1 MHESIVA
8 KHAASLIR
16 RAGIAPALGVALL
29 VAGGVPAA
37 SADTPAAG
45 LPPMSED
52 VVQAHLERGLF
63 YMDQGEYARAVL
75 EFEQVMKLT
84 LLSVD
89 ARERAEAYA
98 RAARRYQRGE
108 QVSFASFAQ
117 TGLGYYR
124 ENTTDSTR
132 AAGGDPAR
140 DPFVLARVN
149 TGVTYVPDGDL
160 SISGSLDYRFRY
172 YDADGRRNDSDLR
185 WNGTLSHALEKGS
198 VAGGARGRVSY
209 RGDATYRNDVGV
221 FVNRDY
227 LLDSDNSILVEFDVR
242 RRQYQSRL
250 AERNRTNAEV
260 GVTWTRAEQDGRG
273 SLSVNV
279 MAGYEW
285 RRDSAPDGDATL
297 YGGSVDWSKDLSD
310 SASVFLFGW
319 YEHNGFHDDRVL
331 FDETEAPVGA
341 KTRADDLF
349 EFGGGLVYRL
359 VDGWTLRPEILYV
372 RDESN
377 ALWGNYSSTEAWV
390 AVRRAF

>member
-8 KHAASLIR
+8 KKAATLIR
-16 RAGIAPALGVALL
+16 RAGIAPALGLALL

-37 SADTPAAG
+37 SADTPATG

-52 VVQAHLERGLF
+52 VVQMHLERGLF

-108 QVSFASFAQ
+108 RVSFASFAQ

-132 AAGGDPAR
+132 VAGDPAR

-149 TGVTYVPDGDL
+149 TGATYVPGGDL

-185 WNGTLSHALEKGS
+185 WNGALRHSLPQGS

-209 RGDATYRNDVGV
+209 RGDATYRNDIGL
-221 FVNRDY
+221 FFNRDY
-227 LLDSDNSILVEFDVR
+227 LLDSDNSILVELDVR
-242 RRQYQSRL
+242 RRQYQSSL
-250 AERNRTNAEV
+250 DERNRTNADV

-279 MAGYEW
+279 MVGYEW

-297 YGGSVDWSKDLSD
+297 YGGSVDWSKDLND
-310 SASVFLFGW
+310 TASVFLFGW

-349 EFGGGLVYRL
+349 EFGGGLIYRL
-359 VDGWTLRPEILYV
+359 VDGWTLRPEILYI

>member
-37 SADTPAAG
+37 SADTPEAG
-45 LPPMSED
+45 PPPMTED
-52 VVQAHLERGLF
+52 VVQAHLDRGLY
-63 YMDQGEYARAVL
+63 YMEQGEYARALL

-98 RAARRYQRGE
+98 RAARRYERGE
-108 QVSFASFAQ
+108 RFTFANFAE
-117 TGLGYYR
+117 TGVGYYR

-132 AAGGDPAR
+132 AGGNNPAR
-140 DPFVLARVN
+140 DPFWLARGN
-149 TGVTYVPDGDL
+149 TGMTYLPGGDVTMN
-160 SISGSLDYRFRY
+160 GSLDYRFRY

-185 WNGTLSHALEKGS
+185 WNGAVRRSLPEGS
-198 VAGGARGRVSY
+198 LAGGVRGRLSY

-221 FVNRDY
+221 FANRDY
-227 LLDSDNSILVEFDVR
+227 LLDSDNSILVGIDVR

-250 AERNRTNAEV
+250 DERSRTNADL
-260 GVTWTRAEQDGRG
+260 GATWTRAEQEGRG
-273 SLSVNV
+273 SLSIELRI
-279 MAGYEW
+279 GYEW
-285 RRDSAPDGDATL
+285 RRSRSPDGDATI
-297 YGGSVDWSKDLSD
+297 YGATVEWGKDLSD
-310 SASVFLFGW
+310 AASVFLFGW

-331 FDETEAPVGA
+331 FDEADAPVGE

-349 EFGGGLVYRL
+349 EFGGGLIYRFA
-359 VDGWTLRPEILYV
+359 DGWTLRPEILYI

-377 ALWGNYSSTEAWV
+377 TVWGTYSSTEAWV

>member
-1 MHESIVA
+1 MHESLVA

-16 RAGIAPALGVALL
+16 RAGIAPAFGVALL
-29 VAGGVPAA
+29 FAGGVPAA
-37 SADTPAAG
+37 SADSPETA
-45 LPPMSED
+45 LPPMSEN

-84 LLSVD
+84 TLSVD

-108 QVSFASFAQ
+108 RLSFANFAQ

-132 AAGGDPAR
+132 VAGDPAR

-149 TGVTYVPDGDL
+149 TGATYVPGGDL
-160 SISGSLDYRFRY
+160 SMSGSLDYRFRY

-185 WNGTLSHALEKGS
+185 WNGAVRQSLPKGS
-198 VAGGARGRVSY
+198 VAGGARGRLSY

-227 LLDSDNSILVEFDVR
+227 LLDSDNSVLVEIDLR
-242 RRQYQSRL
+242 RRKYQSRL
-250 AERNRTNAEV
+250 DERDRTNADL
-260 GVTWTRAEQDGRG
+260 GATWTRAEQDGRG
-273 SLSVNV
+273 SLSVELRI
-279 MAGYEW
+279 GYEW
-285 RRDSAPDGDATL
+285 RRSRSPDGDATI
-297 YGGSVDWSKDLSD
+297 YGASVDWSKDLSD
-310 SASVFLFGW
+310 STSVFLFGW
-319 YEHNGFHDDRVL
+319 YEHNGFHEDHVV
-331 FDETEAPVGA
+331 FDEVDAPVGE

-349 EFGGGLVYRL
+349 EFGGGLIYRL
-359 VDGWTLRPEILYV
+359 ADRWTLRPEILYI

-377 ALWGNYSSTEAWV
+377 ALWGNYSSTEVWV

>member
-1 MHESIVA
+1 MHESIAA
-8 KHAASLIR
+8 KKAASLIR
-16 RAGIAPALGVALL
+16 RAGIAPVLGVALL

-37 SADTPAAG
+37 SADTPATG

-52 VVQAHLERGLF
+52 VVQMHLERGLF

-108 QVSFASFAQ
+108 RVSFASFAQ

-132 AAGGDPAR
+132 VAGDPAR

-149 TGVTYVPDGDL
+149 TGATYVPGGDL

-185 WNGTLSHALEKGS
+185 WNGALRHSLPQGS
-198 VAGGARGRVSY
+198 VAGGVRGRVSY
-209 RGDATYRNDVGV
+209 RGDATYRNDVGL

-227 LLDSDNSILVEFDVR
+227 LLDSDNSILVELDVR
-242 RRQYQSRL
+242 RRQYQSSL
-250 AERNRTNAEV
+250 NERNRTNADV
-260 GVTWTRAEQDGRG
+260 GVTWTRAEQDGLG

-279 MAGYEW
+279 MVGYEW

-349 EFGGGLVYRL
+349 EFGGGLIYRL

-377 ALWGNYSSTEAWV
+377 ALWGNYSSTEVWV

>member
-1 MHESIVA
+1 MHESLVA
-8 KHAASLIR
+8 KHSASLIG
-16 RAGIAPALGVALL
+16 RAGIAPVLCVALL
-29 VAGGVPAA
+29 VIGGVPAA
-37 SADTPAAG
+37 SADTPATG

-84 LLSVD
+84 TLSVD

-98 RAARRYQRGE
+98 SAARRYQRGE
-108 QVSFASFAQ
+108 RLSFANFAE

-132 AAGGDPAR
+132 VAGDPAR

-149 TGVTYVPDGDL
+149 TGATYVPGGDL
-160 SISGSLDYRFRY
+160 SMSGSLDYRFRY

-185 WNGTLSHALEKGS
+185 WNGAVRQSLPKGS
-198 VAGGARGRVSY
+198 VAGGARGRLSY

-227 LLDSDNSILVEFDVR
+227 LLDGDNSVLVEIDLRTR
-242 RRQYQSRL
+242 RYQSRL
-250 AERNRTNAEV
+250 DERNRTNTDLSA
-260 GVTWTRAEQDGRG
+260 TWTRAEQDGRG
-273 SLSVNV
+273 SLSVELRI
-279 MAGYEW
+279 GYEW
-285 RRDSAPDGDATL
+285 RRSSSPDGDATI
-297 YGGSVDWSKDLSD
+297 YGASVDWGKDVSD
-310 SASVFLFGW
+310 STSVFLFGW
-319 YEHNGFHDDRVL
+319 YEHNGFHEDSVL
-331 FDETEAPVGA
+331 FDENEAPLGA

-349 EFGGGLVYRL
+349 EFGGGLIYRL
-359 VDGWTLRPEILYV
+359 ADGWTLRPEILYI

-390 AVRRAF
+390 AVRRVF